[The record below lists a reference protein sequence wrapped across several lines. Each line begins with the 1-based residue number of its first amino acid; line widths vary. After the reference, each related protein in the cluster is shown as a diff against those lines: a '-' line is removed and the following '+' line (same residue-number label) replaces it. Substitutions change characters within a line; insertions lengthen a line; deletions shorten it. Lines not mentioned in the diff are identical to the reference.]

1 MKNYNKN
8 YPPYEVEKF
17 VSFREMLRN
26 AADATGER
34 LAFRY
39 LRGGEVVD
47 VTYREFRDMTLAL
60 GEAMTERGWNGA
72 HIAVVSEN
80 SFPFVLSF
88 LTVLQS
94 AGVFVPLDK
103 ELPPEDKCN
112 VLADSDSTVVLFS
125 EKYAGQIEQMR
136 DRLPGVRAWVAIDA
150 PEDSADGKTLSFARL
165 LECGYNLRA
174 QGKNRFFS
182 IDRPRDALALL
193 VYTSGTTGM
202 AKGVMLS
209 ERNLCCAVYYGL
221 QTSAVHGTLLS
232 VLPYNHTYE
241 AVALL
246 ASLHSHATICIND
259 NLRHVLKNMVRFRPD
274 DIYLVPAFAELF
286 YKKIWANARAE
297 GKEETLRRAI
307 RTSNRLRRMGID
319 ARRTMFASVHAA
331 FGGNLIKIICG
342 GAPIRPEI
350 GQFFDDIGILL
361 INGYGITECSPL
373 VSANRD
379 FFNDP
384 ATVGVPLLCCEIRID
399 DPDDEGNG
407 EICVR
412 GDVVML
418 GYYKHPELTAQ
429 VLEPDGWFHTGDLGR
444 MNDKGQLLITGR
456 KKNLIVLSNGK
467 NIYPEEIEMRIA
479 QIVYISE
486 VVVYAQKDEHG
497 NETALCAAVYCQPDF
512 SEGKSVEELTACL
525 KTDIAAACDALPDY
539 KRVARVVVR
548 DHPFIKTTTNKIK
561 RNCIDR

>member
-1 MKNYNKN
+1 MKNYDEN
-8 YPPYEVEKF
+8 YPYYPVKRF
-17 VSFREMLRN
+17 VNFREMLRD
-26 AADATGER
+26 AACEAGDR
-34 LAFRY
+34 NAFRY
-39 LRGGEVVD
+39 LRGGEIVD
-47 VTYREFRDMTLAL
+47 VTYREFREMTLAL
-60 GEAMTERGWNGA
+60 GEAMTEKGWNGA
-72 HIAVVSEN
+72 HIAMVSEN
-80 SFPFVLSF
+80 SFPFVLCF

-103 ELPPEDKCN
+103 ELPVEDKCN
-112 VLADSDSTVVLFS
+112 VLLDSDSEIVLFS
-125 EKYAGQIEQMR
+125 EKYAGQIEQIR
-136 DRLPGVRAWVAIDA
+136 DKLPGVRAWIALDA
-150 PEDSADGKTLSFARL
+150 AEDSEDGKTLSFARL
-165 LECGYNLRA
+165 LEDGYRLRA

-182 IDRPRDALALL
+182 IDRPTGAMKLL

-202 AKGVMLS
+202 SKGVMLS
-209 ERNLCCAVYYGL
+209 ERNLRSAVYYGL

-241 AVALL
+241 AVAIL
-246 ASLHSHATICIND
+246 ASLHAHATICIND
-259 NLRHVLKNMVRFRPD
+259 NLRHVLKNMVRFQPE

-297 GKEETLRRAI
+297 GKEKALQKAI
-307 RTSNRLRRMGID
+307 RTSNRLRRMGVD
-319 ARRTMFASVHAA
+319 MRRTIFASVHAA
-331 FGGNLIKIICG
+331 FGGHLIKIICG
-342 GAPIRPEI
+342 GAPLRPEI

-384 ATVGVPLLCCEIRID
+384 ATVGVPLPCCEIRID

-418 GYYKHPELTAQ
+418 GYYKHPDLTAQ

-456 KKNLIVLSNGK
+456 KKNLIVLNNGK

-479 QIVYISE
+479 QIPYISE

-497 NETALCAAVYCQPDF
+497 NETALCAAVYCTPDF
-512 SEGKSVEELTACL
+512 SEGKDARELATCL
-525 KTDIAAACDALPDY
+525 KTDIAQVCASLPDY

-548 DHPFIKTTTNKIK
+548 DRAFVKTTTNKIK
-561 RNCIDR
+561 RNCIDQ